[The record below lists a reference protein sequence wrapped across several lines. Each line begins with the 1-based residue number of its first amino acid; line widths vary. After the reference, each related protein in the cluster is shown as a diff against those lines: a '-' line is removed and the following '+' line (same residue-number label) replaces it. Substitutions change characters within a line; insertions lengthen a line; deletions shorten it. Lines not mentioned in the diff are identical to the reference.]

1 MGNTSTKIENDKQT
15 DIDSFLNHVTRDE
28 RKHLFS
34 LIQAG
39 NRDEAIKTL
48 CQFMNYKRNGPRILG
63 MVFDIPQRE
72 CRAYGVYLYS
82 LLEAAF
88 EAGRESNSPDTLW
101 GR

>member
-1 MGNTSTKIENDKQT
+1 
-15 DIDSFLNHVTRDE
+15 
-28 RKHLFS
+28 
-34 LIQAG
+34 
-39 NRDEAIKTL
+39 
-48 CQFMNYKRNGPRILG
+48 MNYKRNGPRILG